1 MLTVT
6 VGLAERFLEER
17 LRDTLGDGEGTVLE
31 MKDERGL
38 GKTIDVILNRGELN
52 VGDTITLV
60 GSDGPFS
67 THIKGMFRPKGM
79 SEMRDAG
86 DRWEACDTAVAA
98 CGLKI
103 VAPNLENVLAG
114 TTLRQTNTAEA
125 KSSAEKDAYKEAKI
139 SVDIAEEGVVIKA
152 DTVGGLEALA
162 FELDKMEIPIR
173 MATVGPV
180 NKRDIITAQCADDA
194 LNQVILGFSVKGNT
208 EVQPKLEGPMRKLSS
223 SVRILSIAFSKNSKS
238 GETIP
243 KQKWM
248 LLREKI
254 WFILATYCTSKTTP
268 SGTKAPLLL
277 G

>member
-1 MLTVT
+1 M
-6 VGLAERFLEER
+6 
-17 LRDTLGDGEGTVLE
+17 
-31 MKDERGL
+31 

-60 GSDGPFS
+60 GPDGPFS

-86 DRWEACDTAVAA
+86 DRWEACENAVAA

-114 TTLRQTNTAEA
+114 TTLRQTNTSEA
-125 KSSAEKDAYKEAKI
+125 KSIAEKEAYKEAKI
-139 SVDIAEEGVVIKA
+139 SVGIAEEGVVIKA

-194 LNQVILGFSVKGNT
+194 LNQVILGFSVKGNS
-208 EVQPKLEGPMRKLSS
+208 EVQPKLEGPDAEIKFISDDIIY
-223 SVRILSIAFSKNSKS
+223 RILEEFEEWRDN
-238 GETIP
+238 
-243 KQKWM
+243 
-248 LLREKI
+248 
-254 WFILATYCTSKTTP
+254 
-268 SGTKAPLLL
+268 TKAEMEAEARENLVLSL
-277 G
+277 IHI

>member
-1 MLTVT
+1 MRE
-6 VGLAERFLEER
+6 A
-17 LRDTLGDGEGTVLE
+17 
-31 MKDERGL
+31 L

-86 DRWEACDTAVAA
+86 DRWESCETAVAA

-125 KSSAEKDAYKEAKI
+125 KSSAEKEAYKEAKI

-162 FELDKMEIPIR
+162 LNWIRWKFRFEWP
-173 MATVGPV
+173 
-180 NKRDIITAQCADDA
+180 Q
-194 LNQVILGFSVKGNT
+194 
-208 EVQPKLEGPMRKLSS
+208 
-223 SVRILSIAFSKNSKS
+223 
-238 GETIP
+238 
-243 KQKWM
+243 
-248 LLREKI
+248 
-254 WFILATYCTSKTTP
+254 
-268 SGTKAPLLL
+268 
-277 G
+277 